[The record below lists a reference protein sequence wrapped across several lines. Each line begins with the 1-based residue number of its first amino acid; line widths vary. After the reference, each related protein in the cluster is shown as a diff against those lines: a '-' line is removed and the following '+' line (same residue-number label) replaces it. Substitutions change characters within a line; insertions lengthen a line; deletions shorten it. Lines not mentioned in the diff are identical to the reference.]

1 MGCILD
7 EHSIE
12 GFGSGIALTDST
24 MAQYLREKWA
34 SSEGNI
40 HGTDGGLSDGRHSM
54 LIYFPC
60 KISSITKNGKSFVE
74 TLISMTLRLF
84 VLQAESG

>member
-1 MGCILD
+1 MEWGAYLE
-7 EHSIE
+7 EHAIE
-12 GFGSGIALTDST
+12 GFASGIALTYST

-40 HGTDGGLSDGRHSM
+40 HGTDGGVSDGRHSM

-60 KISSITKNGKSFVE
+60 MMSSIMKSGKSFVE
-74 TLISMTLRLF
+74 TLNR
-84 VLQAESG
+84 